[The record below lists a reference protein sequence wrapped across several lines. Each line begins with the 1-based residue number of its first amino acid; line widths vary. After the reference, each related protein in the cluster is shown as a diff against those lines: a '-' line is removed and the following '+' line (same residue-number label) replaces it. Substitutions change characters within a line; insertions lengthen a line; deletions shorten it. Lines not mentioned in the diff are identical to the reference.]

1 VALACPPLR
10 ALLEIM
16 AHGRTASGE
25 EPDGDGRARAVRPRH
40 LLASAWYA
48 ARLDAQ
54 QSEDERR
61 WTRHV
66 QSLEL
71 FLDQP
76 HYADVA
82 ARLGIRGRLIHAQ
95 RELARLSSPAYRAS
109 LVGTLGRQPLD

>member
-1 VALACPPLR
+1 MV
-10 ALLEIM
+10 
-16 AHGRTASGE
+16 HGKTAAGE
-25 EPDGDGRARAVRPRH
+25 ELGSAAVRHLFTREH
-40 LLASAWYA
+40 LLGSAWYA
-48 ARLDAQ
+48 ARLEAQ
-54 QSEDERR
+54 QAEDQRR

-76 HYADVA
+76 HYADIA

-95 RELARLSSPAYRAS
+95 RELTRVSSPDHRTT

>member
-1 VALACPPLR
+1 V
-10 ALLEIM
+10 
-16 AHGRTASGE
+16 
-25 EPDGDGRARAVRPRH
+25 RH
-40 LLASAWYA
+40 LFTREHLLGSAWYA
-48 ARLDAQ
+48 ARLDTQ
-54 QSEDERR
+54 QAEDQRR

-76 HYADVA
+76 HYADIA

-95 RELARLSSPAYRAS
+95 RELARMSAPAYRAG